1 MEKQYTFI
9 GNASKSGISTYLF
22 KDGKLQFSSSTQ
34 DFERCTY
41 LAQDKNYIYAVQ
53 EIGDENKCGY
63 VISYKKTSKGLMY
76 INKKS
81 SAGSNPCHIEISP
94 KNRMLFV
101 SNYRDGYFST
111 YKINFDGSIG
121 KLIHNEVI
129 DSKKSHLHCAKVF
142 NNEHNVITVDLGM
155 DILTVYEIYSNKLL
169 KISSNKLEDG
179 TEPRHIAIYNNNI
192 FLVSEKSCELYLLN
206 FCNQKINILQKA
218 SILPI
223 NHIKK
228 PNDTGAAIKVS
239 NDGKYIYTTLRG
251 HNSISVFKYEN
262 NKIEL
267 LQNILSYGN
276 TPRDLEIDK
285 TQKYLLVANQDSD
298 EISIYSRDVNTGKLK
313 FINKQNTSL
322 PTCILSE

>member
-1 MEKQYTFI
+1 MEKQNMYL
-9 GNASKSGISTYLF
+9 GNASKSGIFTYLF
-22 KDGKLQFSSSTQ
+22 TNGKLKYISSTQ

-41 LAQDKNYIYAVQ
+41 LTQDENYIFAVQ
-53 EIGDENKCGY
+53 EIGDENNCGY

-76 INKKS
+76 INKKTS
-81 SAGSNPCHIEISP
+81 LGSNPCHIDISP
-94 KNRMLFV
+94 KNRMLFI

-121 KLIHNEVI
+121 QLIHNEVI

-142 NNEHNVITVDLGM
+142 NNEQNVITVDLGM
-155 DILTVYEIYSNKLL
+155 NILTVYEINSNKLVKLSSKKL
-169 KISSNKLEDG
+169 K
-179 TEPRHIAIYNNNI
+179 
-192 FLVSEKSCELYLLN
+192 
-206 FCNQKINILQKA
+206 
-218 SILPI
+218 
-223 NHIKK
+223 
-228 PNDTGAAIKVS
+228 
-239 NDGKYIYTTLRG
+239 DGKFIYTTLRG

-262 NKIEL
+262 NELEL

-285 TQKYLLVANQDSD
+285 IQRYLLVANQDSD

-313 FINKQNTSL
+313 FINKQNTLL